1 MKCRTVTL
9 RALQD
14 LMVFCPSRA
23 QEAAALAIRY
33 PKEPVVIQAEAKA
46 LMRNIILSGDI
57 GMLPPERLK
66 DLAIWINMPNTTIA
80 EQNRSIIQ
88 VRADPGDKIM
98 IKELADAYT
107 DGNMS
112 KLIINALR
120 QTAGVDI

>member
-1 MKCRTVTL
+1 
-9 RALQD
+9 
-14 LMVFCPSRA
+14 MVFCPSRA